1 MMASHNTFVESVCFY
16 RLHRHASS
24 PVPLPPLFVVPG
36 SPPGDPLAPQGPA
49 PSCVSQ
55 VDPPPLVE
63 PLEVSSDTSGPA
75 AGGDPAADDTATT
88 RRSPRLENPPGFPP
102 WLSLPP
108 PQPVVVDSG
117 AGGGGD
123 TGGADSGGAG
133 PGVPE
138 SRGAESG
145 GDGSG
150 GADSRGAA
158 SPGGGGVVGA
168 PTGGRG
174 LHDWVVR
181 RGWVAGAWSTGAGGF
196 GAGGAAGTGG
206 AAAGG
211 APSAGGAGGAG
222 GAGAACTGGTG
233 VGGAGDPGTG
243 GTGAIGA
250 EGTGGAGAGV
260 SRGTG
265 GGGSH
270 TVLSLLS
277 STGLTPHLL
286 CPPPD
291 QSQPQLQPSSPL
303 LGSPLPAPSP
313 YLEQTGSL
321 AERREPESHPAS
333 PVRTVRRAH
342 RPHPP
347 PVPHTHTMAL
357 RPSSVPQR
365 VALPSPPVSYL
376 PDSPDPESDLAHAAS
391 PTITCLLAT
400 FVTDPSFES
409 TAASALVTELVDFAA
424 TCCLNNVASLF
435 TEYESVCPTYIG
447 GELALGSD
455 ILEDRQFDLEC
466 LAIILPRLASMLLCP
481 EGDPDA
487 TDIPTIRSSV
497 CRQQCHD
504 CLVLGAETGAQNE
517 AQ

>member
-1 MMASHNTFVESVCFY
+1 MQMMASHNTFVESVCFY

-168 PTGGRG
+168 PTGG
-174 LHDWVVR
+174 
-181 RGWVAGAWSTGAGGF
+181 F

-270 TVLSLLS
+270 T
-277 STGLTPHLL
+277 
-286 CPPPD
+286 
-291 QSQPQLQPSSPL
+291 PSSPL